1 MVYKSASTD
10 RTSARSKPPLA
21 AFNRDP
27 RKGTPQISISFREKL
42 RRAAGTK
49 GDNGENTTAFT
60 SRRLV
65 HRWTE
70 RKISNLDIYSARPRL
85 RPKDVSIR
93 DLSLSLSRS
102 SFKRGRKGRKI
113 RFQIR
118 FSGTFARGQI
128 PSRDWSRDW
137 QGVAHHQ
144 RPFYVNVFRASS
156 SAEQK
161 PRWWP
166 RQRSWRIT
174 CLTV

>member
-93 DLSLSLSRS
+93 DLSLSLVLRLREEEKEEKFGSKSVLAALSPVDKFQAGTGAEIGRAWRTTNAHFMLMFSAPLRPPNRSRVDGPG
-102 SFKRGRKGRKI
+102 KD
-113 RFQIR
+113 
-118 FSGTFARGQI
+118 
-128 PSRDWSRDW
+128 RD
-137 QGVAHHQ
+137 G
-144 RPFYVNVFRASS
+144 
-156 SAEQK
+156 
-161 PRWWP
+161 
-166 RQRSWRIT
+166 
-174 CLTV
+174 